1 MAIPTAHT
9 MVNIPSGNTETNVFW
24 RCSTCHASS
33 GFNRPG
39 IGTPSAT
46 ETEFP
51 EDIDNYLG
59 GECPGAPPVPETIT
73 LISKLETIKGSS
85 DADARKLWYIMEQ
98 TDENSIPI
106 NHPKMRA
113 GLMYLE
119 YVGAL
124 AIGRADEIITAATPA
139 A

>member
-73 LISKLETIKGSS
+73 LISKPDFLTCFTGLELESIKGNS

-98 TDENSIPI
+98 TDENSIP
-106 NHPKMRA
+106 
-113 GLMYLE
+113 
-119 YVGAL
+119 
-124 AIGRADEIITAATPA
+124 
-139 A
+139 